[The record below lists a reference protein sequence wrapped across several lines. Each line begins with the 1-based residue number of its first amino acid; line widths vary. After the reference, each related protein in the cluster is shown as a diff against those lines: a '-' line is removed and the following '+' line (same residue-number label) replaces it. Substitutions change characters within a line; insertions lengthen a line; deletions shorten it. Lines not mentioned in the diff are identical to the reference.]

1 MESSI
6 LSDRTKNTI
15 MNMHSNLI
23 CFIIICFLGYSCA
36 ANKAIISSG
45 QSAHYTDI
53 DRKGTFVIDKEI
65 DLHGD
70 KMILPQCERIVFVN
84 DGCIKN
90 GHVVLHLSTYSIEGG
105 NGIFENVVIEPN
117 VKTSNDIKCS
127 LPEIN
132 ARWFGAVGD
141 AKTDNSKA
149 IQNAIESAHSLSVP
163 VFLPRGNYLISNHL
177 SLYEGDI
184 LMGEYAGML
193 TPNHQ
198 KGATFIRYI
207 GSEKEM
213 VQVEGRYVT
222 ISNVVLAT
230 KSTYETNGIELLND
244 AGLYFCMNNVLIAN
258 TKYGVHSLLEDGKGF
273 SECLWDRVKIW
284 NCVRGVSIDIRQKAN
299 QYITYNCFTNVSV
312 SNAKECGFYFHCAAI
327 NSCSFR
333 DCLFENIGYGKVCD
347 PQYKSNII
355 SAIYLTNEAQQG
367 NVIIDGGYFENIYY
381 GKEEVS
387 NDINIYKNSS
397 VISVKNM
404 VVSIRDIRL
413 TNTATV
419 VTSRGLDIITI
430 NNCIDNGYLGKGNSN
445 IPVCQANTNTSVE
458 VNGYMFSNKN
468 KKIVQDSLSIK
479 AKVSNM
485 RLIDGSIK

>member
-1 MESSI
+1 
-6 LSDRTKNTI
+6 
-15 MNMHSNLI
+15 MNMPSNLI
-23 CFIIICFLGYSCA
+23 CFIIICLLGHSCA
-36 ANKAIISSG
+36 ANKAITSSD

-84 DGCIKN
+84 EGCIKN

-230 KSTYETNGIELLND
+230 KSTYEANGIELLND

-273 SECLWDRVKIW
+273 SECIWDRVKIW
-284 NCVRGVSIDIRQKAN
+284 NCVRGVSLEINSKAD
-299 QYITYNCFTNVSV
+299 QYITYNTFTNVSV
-312 SNAKECGFYFHCAAI
+312 SNAKECGFHFHSAAV
-327 NSCSFR
+327 NSCAFR
-333 DCLFENIGYGKVCD
+333 DCLFENIGYNKMYD
-347 PQYKSNII
+347 ANYTSKSI
-355 SAIYLTNEAQQG
+355 SAICILNEAQQG

-381 GKEEVS
+381 SKGS
-387 NDINIYKNSS
+387 NANDNSSSNNSS
-397 VISVKNM
+397 VFSIHNVSLSV
-404 VVSIRDIRL
+404 RDVRL
-413 TNTATV
+413 TNTKTIID
-419 VTSRGLDIITI
+419 SKGLDIISL
-430 NNCIDNGYLGKGNSN
+430 NNCIDNGYLGIENTDISVCKSN
-445 IPVCQANTNTSVE
+445 PNTKLE
-458 VNGYMFSNKN
+458 VNGYSFANKN
-468 KKIVQDSLSIK
+468 KEVVDSNSMSFPSNINNSIK
-479 AKVSNM
+479 NIRKTEGVFV
-485 RLIDGSIK
+485 K